1 MPRSKKKPSEPI
13 ESSWEIQSKTA
24 DGSTIMEDFGW
35 YEQKISLARLL
46 QMAEGKDLTKT
57 YVELSFMG
65 DPYNENP
72 HLLLT
77 GDDF

>member
-1 MPRSKKKPSEPI
+1 MPRPKKKSSEPI
-13 ESSWEIQSKTA
+13 ESKEIKSKTA

-57 YVELSFMG
+57 YVELSFMS

-77 GDDF
+77 WDDFQ